1 MKNKCPI
8 CKKEYT
14 PKLERK
20 EGDDRLIQD
29 IFPKAKKW
37 EREQLISGV
46 CSNKCWNEMF
56 RVDKININKNGK
68 I

>member
-14 PKLERK
+14 TKLERK

-37 EREQLISGV
+37 EREQLVSGI
-46 CSNKCWNEMF
+46 CSDKCWN
-56 RVDKININKNGK
+56 KIFEKSMEK
-68 I
+68 KE